1 MNIFIYLSLSYSK
14 KENNIN
20 KFEGEL
26 NIKEKIKKTK
36 ITLEF
41 Y

>member
-1 MNIFIYLSLSYSK
+1 MSIFNYFSLSYSK

-26 NIKEKIKKTK
+26 NNKEKKLKKQK
-36 ITLEF
+36 LQ
-41 Y
+41 